1 MMKVLIVDDH
11 LMLTDALTTM
21 LDGVEHIEVVGVAS
35 SAQDAFKVLENKQV
49 DLVVLDIMLGSDKMN
64 GLEAAKY
71 MYEEFPSTKILVL
84 TMVKKGRVI
93 DQMLKLHVA
102 GYVLKHTAGDELI
115 RAITAIKEGKTY
127 FCREVME
134 IHINYMREAH
144 TEGTSLHLTRR
155 EKEIIQ
161 LLVEGF
167 STSQIGDQL
176 SIGSAGVE
184 THRKNLRRKLNV
196 SNTAALIREA
206 ILKDLVDIDKFK

>member
-1 MMKVLIVDDH
+1 MTKLLIIDDH
-11 LMLTDALTTM
+11 LILTDALTTM
-21 LDGVEHIEVVGVAS
+21 LEGIEDIEVVGVTS
-35 SAQDAFKVLENKQV
+35 SAPEAFKICEQQQV
-49 DLVVLDIMLGSDKMN
+49 DLIILDIMLGADKMS

-71 MYEEFPSTKILVL
+71 MYEQLPNVKVLVL

-115 RAITAIKEGKTY
+115 KAISAIKNGGTY

-167 STSQIGDQL
+167 NTSQIGEQL
-176 SIGSAGVE
+176 SIGGAGVE
-184 THRKNLRRKLNV
+184 THRKNLRKKLNV
-196 SNTAALIREA
+196 SNTAGLIREA
-206 ILKDLVDIDKFK
+206 ILKDLVDINKYK